1 MSMPAAHPGVKTAG
15 ALFKFEVTAWGTEGR
30 TGVTIP
36 TMPSLALV
44 ATELNPFP
52 SVREERRNI
61 TRSERRLQERV
72 DTRAGLF
79 PPNTFS
85 SEVRGSEM
93 DCCRTVTVSDT
104 WAQEKG
110 NGKEEI
116 REYVEDKEINQ
127 SHITPPKVLGQQG
140 QLIYF

>member
-1 MSMPAAHPGVKTAG
+1 MSVLAAHPGEKGAG
-15 ALFKFEVTAWGTEGR
+15 ALFELEVTAWGREGR
-30 TGVTIP
+30 TGVTTP

-52 SVREERRNI
+52 RVREERRDI

-72 DTRAGLF
+72 DTKAGLF

-85 SEVRGSEM
+85 SEVRGPEM
-93 DCCRTVTVSDT
+93 DCRRDVMVSET

-110 NGKEEI
+110 NWEEER
-116 REYVEDKEINQ
+116 RENVWRIN
-127 SHITPPKVLGQQG
+127 
-140 QLIYF
+140 